1 LALQIVSSLA
11 NLGEISQQME
21 TSTDVIMLE
30 VAGLCQAPVCPL
42 SFEKIEIVTKTITAA
57 GKKVFL
63 LADMMV
69 TESNLDLVKK
79 SLERMLSVNA
89 SRIICYDFTFVV
101 LADEL
106 GISNRLIYAP
116 NTLITHSRLMEYY
129 HQKSL
134 AGLVISGSLS
144 KEEMFSLCNNSQE
157 IEMGV
162 VLSGHRE
169 IYRSRRRHVTAYAN
183 HNGLDIPASGFYS
196 GYAVREKQRENK
208 YYPLVENENGTL
220 IYDAFVLDPSWLT
233 EDLALK
239 LTYGFLQRREIDP
252 KTYIEIIN
260 QAKKKLIMWQAGNSL

>member
-1 LALQIVSSLA
+1 
-11 NLGEISQQME
+11 ME

-144 KEEMFSLCNNSQE
+144 KEEMLSLCNNNQE